1 MKNKVILVI
10 LQGGSC
16 DRLLNH
22 LLDANY
28 RVTEISSMGGFLR
41 SKSLTLLIGVYPDQV
56 EHVLDMIRTTCPT
69 PPGASQHNA
78 TIFVLDA
85 GDFISI

>member
-1 MKNKVILVI
+1 MNTKLILVI

-16 DRLLNH
+16 DKLLH
-22 LLDANY
+22 QLVDANY

-41 SKSLTLLIGVYPDQV
+41 SKSLTLMIGVTPDQV
-56 EHVLDMIRTTCPT
+56 EHVLNLIRSTCPT
-69 PPGASQHNA
+69 PAGSSQHNA

-85 GDFISI
+85 GEFISI